1 MAASRSIIGESSSI
15 LRSCLRQAGGK
26 PSRQFSRSLAT
37 EASEPST
44 ESTPSQRTGSRSNS
58 TVGTYFLLSR
68 LPTVLPSLT
77 PFESSVYAYNAKLER
92 AISQSFPRD
101 LYFKKGSAAET
112 QFLEDEKERQAF
124 MKGELKITDDATLS
138 PSVPLTSAQNQT
150 STSRK
155 TQADE
160 TNDVRSLQRSLE
172 STLFLVVKGGKAG
185 EQWTL
190 PHSVL
195 KTEGSESLHAA
206 AHSSVTD
213 LLGEDMDIWM
223 VTNYP
228 VGIVEKHLNAQGKGY
243 VMRGH
248 VLAGNAAPTTK
259 GVDYA
264 WLTKDELQ
272 GRLHE
277 SVWKDVEGLLSA

>member
-15 LRSCLRQAGGK
+15 LRSCLRQAGVK

-37 EASEPST
+37 ETTHPST
-44 ESTPSQRTGSRSNS
+44 EANPSQSAGARSNS
-58 TVGTYFLLSR
+58 TVGAYFLISR
-68 LPTVLPSLT
+68 LPTVLPSLSS
-77 PFESSVYAYNAKLER
+77 FESSVYAYNAKLER
-92 AISQSFPRD
+92 AISQSFPRE

-124 MKGELKITDDATLS
+124 MKGELKLDKDSTLT

-195 KTEGSESLHAA
+195 KTQGSESLHSA
-206 AHSSVTD
+206 AHACVTD

-228 VGIVEKHLNAQGKGY
+228 VGIIEKHLNAKEKGY

-248 VLAGNAAPTTK
+248 VLAGNPAPTTK

-264 WLTKDELQ
+264 WLRKDELQ
-272 GRLHE
+272 SRLHE